1 MKIDM
6 KNLRNT
12 AILVIALVAAMLS
25 VSCQKTGTLRF
36 AGNYSFKTG
45 GTLNLV
51 KDGSPDDA
59 MTVAIPSESGQMDIT
74 EVDRKE
80 GRMVVTM
87 NVIGGGMLV
96 YYAQV
101 DGDRLVLDP
110 TSRHISFSTAGLDLN
125 PAGLDLNL
133 GEQTPDLGGIRI
145 SADVDVTG
153 TGVRYDD
160 IVLFELHYTG
170 KVETEDESYVIKD
183 SKIDCRARLNQ

>member
-12 AILVIALVAAMLS
+12 AILIIALVAAMLS

-51 KDGSPDDA
+51 KDGSPEDA

-110 TSRHISFSTAGLDLN
+110 TSRHLSFSTAGLDLN
-125 PAGLDLNL
+125 LL
-133 GEQTPDLGGIRI
+133 EQTPDLGGMRI

-170 KVETEDESYVIKD
+170 NVETEDESYVIKD